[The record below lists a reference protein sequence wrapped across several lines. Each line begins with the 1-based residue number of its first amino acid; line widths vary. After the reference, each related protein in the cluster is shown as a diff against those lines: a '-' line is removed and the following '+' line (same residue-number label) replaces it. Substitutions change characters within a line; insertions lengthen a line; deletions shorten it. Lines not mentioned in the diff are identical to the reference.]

1 MKIIVLH
8 SGIPFPNGADYMAE
22 SCARAFRLLGHE
34 VYELGGYHK
43 GRVREIYKV
52 LDLAEE
58 IKPDFVLHLY
68 GLYFPVDYVDKLNQ
82 KGIPTVLW
90 VQNEE
95 KEFNLT
101 MGISHRY
108 SLFCSYTTLTLER
121 HKALGANVMYLPIA
135 ADHTIYHPL
144 KPPPKKDIDVTWI
157 GAPHRKRLE
166 LAEKLQKFFPNS
178 FFDFS
183 LSLPAQKVNE
193 IYNRSKVVV
202 GIYQDCD
209 APFSALTGRR
219 CTLNTERAWG
229 CPCRTFEVPAARAFQ
244 LQCYREDLPSVYDED
259 EVALAEE
266 DELVDKVTYF
276 LENEEER
283 QRIAEA
289 GYKRTIKEHLYTHR
303 MREIIDRLIQD
314 GLIDGTKTERGLFDE
329 VDDRYKIKPAASD
342 HLRVLKELFR
352 QVAKYVRSRRVLHLK
367 CGGGMGSEILA
378 KRAAYVLGVDDDHIV
393 LSFARVKHPRPNLVF
408 TEREG
413 LASSLLFDS
422 ICYITLEEIPQNDLT
437 LLERIARDHLDPKRG
452 KVFIGGKLREN
463 IDGFETIWQKGEL
476 KILKGN
482 RRTAR

>member
-8 SGIPFPNGADYMAE
+8 SGIPFPNGADYIAE

-43 GRVREIYKV
+43 GKVTEIYKV
-52 LDLAEE
+52 IDIAKET
-58 IKPDFVLHLY
+58 KPDFILHLY
-68 GLYFPVDYVDKLNQ
+68 GLYFPVEYVDKLNEM
-82 KGIPTVLW
+82 GIPTVLW

-135 ADHTIYHPL
+135 ADHTIYYPL
-144 KPPPKKDIDVTWI
+144 EPPPEKDIDVTWI
-157 GAPHRKRLE
+157 GAPHKKRLE
-166 LAEKLQKFFPNS
+166 LAERLRRFFPNS

-209 APFSALTGRR
+209 VPFSALTGRR

-229 CPCRTFEVPAARAFQ
+229 CPCRTFEVPATRTFQ
-244 LQCYREDLPSVYDED
+244 LQRYREGLSFLYDED
-259 EVALAEE
+259 EVAIAEE
-266 DELVDKVTYF
+266 DELIDKVAYF
-276 LENEEER
+276 LENDEER

-289 GYKRTIKEHLYTHR
+289 GYNRTLREHLYIHR
-303 MREIIDRLIQD
+303 MKEIIDRLVQD
-314 GLIDGTKTERGLFDE
+314 GLIDGPKTGPFDK
-329 VDDRYKIKPAASD
+329 VDHRYKIKPVASH
-342 HLRVLKELFR
+342 HLQLLKELFQ
-352 QVAKYVRSRRVLHLK
+352 QVAKYVRSKIVLHLK

-378 KRAAYVLGVDDDHIV
+378 KKAAYVLGVDDDHIA
-393 LSFARVKHPRPNLVF
+393 LSFAKVKHPRPNLVF
-408 TEREG
+408 TEREALDPG
-413 LASSLLFDS
+413 FLFDV
-422 ICYITLEEIPQNDLT
+422 ICYITLEEISQNDLA
-437 LLERIARDHLDPKRG
+437 LLRSFARDYLDSKRG
-452 KVFIGGKLREN
+452 KVFLGGKLREN
-463 IDGFETIWQKGEL
+463 VDGFEVIWQKGEF
-476 KILKGN
+476 KILKGH
-482 RRTAR
+482 RRTVV